1 METNLNKLAESI
13 HAANKAKGFWD
24 EPRTNIECLALAAG
38 ECHEAIEADRKGRYF
53 AETKEDNG
61 DLLNSKITNS
71 LKISLENNSDEYF
84 ALGFN
89 HQVKD
94 TMEDEIAD
102 AIIRLLDFCGARG
115 IDIDWHIKNKLRYNA
130 TREHKHGKK
139 Y

>member
-1 METNLNKLAESI
+1 MIDLNKLALEI
-13 HAANKAKGFWD
+13 YEGNKAKGFWD

-38 ECHEAIEADRKGRYF
+38 ECHEAIEADRKGLYMTHPSKRLL
-53 AETKEDNG
+53 EDSMK
-61 DLLNSKITNS
+61 LNFS
-71 LKISLENNSDEYF
+71 LVFK
-84 ALGFN
+84 N
-89 HQVKD
+89 HVKD
-94 TMEDEIAD
+94 TMEDEVAD

>member
-1 METNLNKLAESI
+1 MNLNKLSEEI
-13 HAANKAKGFWD
+13 YNANKEKGFWD

-38 ECHEAIEADRKGRYF
+38 ECHEAIEADRKGLQMSNHSKRLL
-53 AETKEDNG
+53 EDSMK
-61 DLLNSKITNS
+61 LNFS
-71 LKISLENNSDEYF
+71 LVFK
-84 ALGFN
+84 N
-89 HQVKD
+89 HVKD

>member
-13 HAANKAKGFWD
+13 FAANKSKGFWD

-38 ECHEAIEADRKGRYF
+38 ECHEAIEADRKG
-53 AETKEDNG
+53 
-61 DLLNSKITNS
+61 NS
-71 LKISLENNSDEYF
+71 LAEKLESGGAIRRELHSVGQISDANFPVHFEERI
-84 ALGFN
+84 
-89 HQVKD
+89 KD
-94 TMEDEIAD
+94 TMEDEVAD